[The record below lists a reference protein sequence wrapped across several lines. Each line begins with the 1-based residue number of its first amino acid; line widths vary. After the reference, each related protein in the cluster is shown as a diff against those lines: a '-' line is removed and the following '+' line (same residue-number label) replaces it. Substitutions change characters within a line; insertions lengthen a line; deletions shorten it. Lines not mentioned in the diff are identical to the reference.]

1 MASRSIFE
9 RAGVGPDINWM
20 DTIVPHIPGDT
31 LDGGGFLAGFCKGVL
46 AMAALP
52 QTAEE
57 WVVCEDRSK
66 RRRRGPVKDR
76 C

>member
-1 MASRSIFE
+1 M
-9 RAGVGPDINWM
+9 
-20 DTIVPHIPGDT
+20 PHIPGDT
-31 LDGGGFLAGFCKGVL
+31 LDAGGGFLAGFCKGVL

>member
-1 MASRSIFE
+1 MVSRS
-9 RAGVGPDINWM
+9 RAGYERV
-20 DTIVPHIPGDT
+20 DTIVPNIPGDT
-31 LDGGGFLAGFCKGVL
+31 RGLPGFCKGVL
-46 AMAALP
+46 AMAPLP

-57 WVVCEDRSK
+57 LVVCEDRSK

>member
-31 LDGGGFLAGFCKGVL
+31 LDGGGIPGWVL
-46 AMAALP
+46 QGSFGDGGTP
-52 QTAEE
+52 TN
-57 WVVCEDRSK
+57 C
-66 RRRRGPVKDR
+66 RRMGRV
-76 C
+76 